1 MKDKVLGDQTASSGD
16 EGFNKYPKVLKQYVK
31 NNSVVGY
38 DTFDKAFND
47 LNAGR
52 IDGLL
57 IDEDYARYYV
67 AHQANPN
74 DYTVTVGNFPTD
86 HTGVGF
92 RKSDKALRKAVDK
105 ELAILRKMVVYKTG
119 SRISSKKIFRL
130 RTQEQRGLEQI
141 AINQR
146 HQLADIETL
155 LPIPESASE
164 LLGLFLTSDKSVL
177 TRGNKITTF
186 TNGES
191 KSMIQIVSSG
201 PDNDMK
207 QIKQGFMRMFASA
220 RKKIMIQTPYFIP
233 DSPVLETLEIAIL
246 SGVEVCLMIPSMPD
260 HPLVYRATQYYAKE
274 LIDLGATVYRYD
286 GGFLH
291 SKVVMIDNE
300 VATVGSANMDIRSF
314 SLNFEANAFIY
325 DPNLRGTVPN
335 RCLPLCQT
343 HHVRVTLQLPAP
355 DYIDDGN
362 DLLVDAFNFLQEMI
376 FDPLLDGQK
385 FDRKVFVKEQQS
397 LINELESIKDD
408 KPRYAISQL
417 RNITYDVPNLQS
429 SSAGDIDLV
438 KNLTSESLYTAYQ
451 NMISNDL
458 VNIVVLGNVN
468 ESDVESIIKDWSIS
482 PRRLPVLQPFYRQ
495 ALRPAT
501 V

>member
-1 MKDKVLGDQTASSGD
+1 MKKYRINSGVNLVVL
-16 EGFNKYPKVLKQYVK
+16 
-31 NNSVVGY
+31 
-38 DTFDKAFND
+38 
-47 LNAGR
+47 
-52 IDGLL
+52 
-57 IDEDYARYYV
+57 
-67 AHQANPN
+67 
-74 DYTVTVGNFPTD
+74 PT
-86 HTGVGF
+86 TQF
-92 RKSDKALRKAVDK
+92 
-105 ELAILRKMVVYKTG
+105 KT
-119 SRISSKKIFRL
+119 L
-130 RTQEQRGLEQI
+130 HI
-141 AINQR
+141 AIDFV
-146 HQLADIETL
+146 A
-155 LPIPESASE
+155 PA
-164 LLGLFLTSDKSVL
+164 LTS
-177 TRGNKITTF
+177 NI
-186 TNGES
+186 
-191 KSMIQIVSSG
+191 
-201 PDNDMK
+201 
-207 QIKQGFMRMFASA
+207 SA
-220 RKKIMIQTPYFIP
+220 RSLLSYLMAVSARQYPTQQEVAQKTIDLYGAQYQT
-233 DSPVLETLEIAIL
+233 D
-246 SGVEVCLMIPSMPD
+246 
-260 HPLVYRATQYYAKE
+260 VYRF
-274 LIDLGATVYRYD
+274 G
-286 GGFLH
+286 
-291 SKVVMIDNE
+291 
-300 VATVGSANMDIRSF
+300 
-314 SLNFEANAFIY
+314 
-325 DPNLRGTVPN
+325 
-335 RCLPLCQT
+335 QT

-501 V
+501 VEKKQYQRDINQAMLTLAMRLDVPPLDKQRFAAMVMNALLGGSPLSKLFMNVREKASLAYSIYSKWQYDTGFLLIAAGLDADKVVQAEKMIDEEILAIQNGEFEDKVVTSIKKSLINDYLSQQDSPNSQIETAFSRLLTGSETSESEWIKQVQAVTANDIRLVAKKLQIQSRFILLPKE

>member
-1 MKDKVLGDQTASSGD
+1 MKKYRINSGV
-16 EGFNKYPKVLKQYVK
+16 NL
-31 NNSVVGY
+31 VV
-38 DTFDKAFND
+38 
-47 LNAGR
+47 
-52 IDGLL
+52 I
-57 IDEDYARYYV
+57 
-67 AHQANPN
+67 
-74 DYTVTVGNFPTD
+74 PT
-86 HTGVGF
+86 TQF
-92 RKSDKALRKAVDK
+92 
-105 ELAILRKMVVYKTG
+105 KT
-119 SRISSKKIFRL
+119 L
-130 RTQEQRGLEQI
+130 HI
-141 AINQR
+141 AIDFV
-146 HQLADIETL
+146 A
-155 LPIPESASE
+155 PA
-164 LLGLFLTSDKSVL
+164 LTS
-177 TRGNKITTF
+177 NI
-186 TNGES
+186 
-191 KSMIQIVSSG
+191 
-201 PDNDMK
+201 
-207 QIKQGFMRMFASA
+207 SA
-220 RKKIMIQTPYFIP
+220 RSLLSYLMAVSARQYPTQQEVAQKTIDLYGAQYQT
-233 DSPVLETLEIAIL
+233 D
-246 SGVEVCLMIPSMPD
+246 
-260 HPLVYRATQYYAKE
+260 VYRF
-274 LIDLGATVYRYD
+274 G
-286 GGFLH
+286 
-291 SKVVMIDNE
+291 
-300 VATVGSANMDIRSF
+300 
-314 SLNFEANAFIY
+314 
-325 DPNLRGTVPN
+325 
-335 RCLPLCQT
+335 QT

-501 V
+501 VEKKQYQRDINQAMLTLAMRLDVPPLDKQRFAAMVMNALLGGSPLSKLFMNVREKASLAYSIYSKWQYDTGFLLIAAGLDADKVVQAEKMIDEEILAIQNGEFEDKVVTSIKKSLINDYLSQQDSPNSQIETAFSRLLTGSETSESEWIKQVQAVTANDIRLVAKKLQIQSRFILLPKE